1 MRGVFTVATAACCGM
16 LLAGPLEAGSSLK
29 QEGKASWYK
38 MGTKTAN
45 GERYDPMGITAAHPT
60 LPFDTR
66 VRVTN
71 EANGESV
78 VVRINDRGPF
88 GKNRIIDLS
97 QGAAQEINLVR
108 AGIARVS
115 LEVLGTAAPVETA
128 PVETAAVETAAVET
142 DAAEITAAPEAESE
156 PAAAEAPPVRDEPL
170 LLMAEQRMGH
180 SSR

>member
-1 MRGVFTVATAACCGM
+1 MRGYVFTTVACCA
-16 LLAGPLEAGSSLK
+16 LVLAGPLEANSSFK

-45 GERYDPMGITAAHPT
+45 GERYDPMGITAAHPS
-60 LPFDTR
+60 LPFHTK

-71 EANGESV
+71 PASGKSV

-88 GKNRIIDLS
+88 TGGRIIDLS

-108 AGIARVS
+108 AGVAKVS
-115 LEVLGTAAPVETA
+115 IEVLGSAAPVETA
-128 PVETAAVETAAVET
+128 SGETAP
-142 DAAEITAAPEAESE
+142 APEAQPQ
-156 PAAAEAPPVRDEPL
+156 PAAAAAPPVRAEPL
-170 LLMAEQRMGH
+170 LLMAERRMGL

>member
-1 MRGVFTVATAACCGM
+1 MRKRVFTVATAACCGV
-16 LLAGPLEAGSSLK
+16 LLAGPLEANSSIK

-45 GERYDPMGITAAHPT
+45 GERYDPMGNTAAHPS
-60 LPFDTR
+60 LPFHTK

-71 EANGESV
+71 PASGQSV

-88 GKNRIIDLS
+88 TGGRIIDLS
-97 QGAAQEINLVR
+97 QGAAQEINLVK
-108 AGIARVS
+108 AGVAKVS
-115 LEVLGTAAPVETA
+115 IEVLGSAAPVETA
-128 PVETAAVETAAVET
+128 EVETAAETE
-142 DAAEITAAPEAESE
+142 PE
-156 PAAAEAPPVRDEPL
+156 PVAAEAPPVTDGSL